1 MHRHSEMI
9 NHNKLLHKIDH
20 SEPDLIH
27 NFTVVIQQN
36 NLDLLDEMLIARSTP
51 GHELYQTW
59 MTKDEIDVYTRND
72 DAVEA
77 VTTWLL
83 EHDVK
88 IDAFSA
94 NEEYIYA
101 SAPIRQLEKMLDT
114 KFYKWNATYL
124 PDNVHRSEAYSLPV
138 DIKPHVAGK
147 LIRSHNALLVS
158 FFMFA
163 SFVGM
168 FNICDRP
175 PHIKKHGGAAVDD
188 ELREASDVHRK
199 LAAVNVPFLSNFYG
213 IPTNIG

>member
-1 MHRHSEMI
+1 MNPSIILIVLIRVSLLLSVLAHSSIMHRHSEMI
-9 NHNKLLHKIDH
+9 NHNKKLHNIDS

-27 NFTVVIQQN
+27 SFTVVIQQN

-51 GHELYQTW
+51 GHELYQNW

-77 VTTWLL
+77 VTSWLL
-83 EHDVK
+83 EHNVT

-94 NEEYIYA
+94 NDEYIYA

-124 PDNVHRSEAYSLPV
+124 LGNVHRSEAYSLPI

-147 LIRSHNALLVS
+147 GTISHLP
-158 FFMFA
+158 
-163 SFVGM
+163 
-168 FNICDRP
+168 R
-175 PHIKKHGGAAVDD
+175 
-188 ELREASDVHRK
+188 
-199 LAAVNVPFLSNFYG
+199 LSH
-213 IPTNIG
+213 

>member
-1 MHRHSEMI
+1 MNLIVLISLNLMLSVLAHSRIMHRHSEMI
-9 NHNKLLHKIDH
+9 NHKKLLHKIDH

-51 GHELYQTW
+51 GHELYQSW
-59 MTKDEIDVYTRND
+59 MTKDEIDAYSRND
-72 DAVEA
+72 VAVEA

-83 EHDVK
+83 EHNVN

-94 NEEYIYA
+94 NQEFIYA

-124 PDNVHRSEAYSLPV
+124 SDNVHRSEAYSLPI

-147 LIRSHNALLVS
+147 LIPSHNALLPCPLIIFDCVYYS
-158 FFMFA
+158 RRN
-163 SFVGM
+163 VQY
-168 FNICDRP
+168 
-175 PHIKKHGGAAVDD
+175 
-188 ELREASDVHRK
+188 LR
-199 LAAVNVPFLSNFYG
+199 
-213 IPTNIG
+213 

>member
-1 MHRHSEMI
+1 MNLIVLISLSLMLSVLAHSSIMHRHSEMI
-9 NHNKLLHKIDH
+9 NHKKLLHKIDS

-51 GHELYQTW
+51 GHELYQSW

-72 DAVEA
+72 IAVEA

-83 EHDVK
+83 EHNVK

-94 NEEYIYA
+94 NDEYIYA

-124 PDNVHRSEAYSLPV
+124 PDNVHRSEAYSLPI

-147 LIRSHNALLVS
+147 LIRSHNALLPCPLTIFDYVCYS
-158 FFMFA
+158 
-163 SFVGM
+163 
-168 FNICDRP
+168 R
-175 PHIKKHGGAAVDD
+175 
-188 ELREASDVHRK
+188 R
-199 LAAVNVPFLSNFYG
+199 NVQYL
-213 IPTNIG
+213 